1 MTNKPIYHKKSLF
14 GPTRNLSRIDVRK
27 SVNISNMN
35 RLTNVDPRGFG
46 AVQMQIF
53 YGKWYK
59 SLIFLFL
66 LLASCYRVPDR
77 IDPRVS
83 YQLQDQYFQQ
93 LTGAFPPLNSEERA
107 SDWGKEYIIG
117 RAFADELDLY
127 RAVSTFKRALILIQN
142 NKERKLEIQYDIVLC
157 FFLGKRYDE
166 AIDSFEKSDLAH
178 VDKTFPAYHD
188 LLLILYESYREMDNV
203 EKQAKIIELIEK
215 TFPDTG
221 EELKVSLAIR
231 EGDLDTIKAFACGFQ
246 HPSYLDN
253 LLDCYSLQKKS
264 VATAQCLNAL
274 LPGAGYLYIGQRKS
288 ALTAFL
294 LNGLFIAAATQF
306 FLHNHIAAG
315 IITTGFE
322 AGWYFGGIYGAGEE
336 AKYYNERIYERSASV
351 VLNEYKL
358 FPILM
363 LNHAF

>member
-1 MTNKPIYHKKSLF
+1 MTNKYLCFIL
-14 GPTRNLSRIDVRK
+14 
-27 SVNISNMN
+27 
-35 RLTNVDPRGFG
+35 
-46 AVQMQIF
+46 
-53 YGKWYK
+53 
-59 SLIFLFL
+59 L
-66 LLASCYRVPDR
+66 LLAACYRVPDR

-83 YQLQDQYFQQ
+83 YQLQDQHFQQ
-93 LTGAFPPLNSEERA
+93 LTGAFAPLSPEERA
-107 SDWGKEYIIG
+107 SDWGKEYLIA
-117 RAFADELDLY
+117 RTFAEELDLY
-127 RAVSTFKRALILIQN
+127 RAVSTFKRAQILIRDN
-142 NKERKLEIQYDIVLC
+142 IERKLEIQYDIILC

-166 AIDSFEKSDLAH
+166 TVDSFEKSDLAH

-188 LLLILYESYREMDNV
+188 LLLVLYEAYREMDNE

-215 TFPDTG
+215 TFPDTS

-231 EGDLDTIKAFACGFQ
+231 EGDLVAVNEFAAGFQ
-246 HPSYLDN
+246 HVSYLDN
-253 LLDCYSLQKKS
+253 LIDGYCLQKKS

-274 LPGAGYLYIGQRKS
+274 IPGAGYLYIGQRKS
-288 ALTAFL
+288 AFTAFL

-336 AKYYNERIYERSASV
+336 AKYYNERLYERAASV

-363 LNHAF
+363 LDHAF